1 MRFKRRLLYE
11 QGLKQMDIAPLINI
25 IFLLLIFILLI
36 LGFTGL
42 PGISVSLP
50 GLATSANF
58 RARNLEIVI
67 NKQGVTSYK
76 GKEVSSQELRGLLVQ
91 LPLSKTAVL
100 IKADKAVPLTSVME
114 VWKICQ
120 ELGLQ
125 QVNIATTRE

>member
-42 PGISVSLP
+42 PGISVSFPALT
-50 GLATSANF
+50 TSANF
-58 RARNLEIVI
+58 RARNLEIVV
-67 NKQGVTSYK
+67 NKQGAILYK
-76 GKEVSSQELRGLLVQ
+76 GKEVSFAELRGLLVL

-100 IKADKAVPLTSVME
+100 IKADKGVALTSVME
-114 VWKICQ
+114 IWRICQ
-120 ELGLQ
+120 ELGMQ